1 MKTAWIIG
9 LLVLASAPRVVAQP
23 QSGSDLF
30 EESCS
35 GCHVPAGG
43 GQGPSLTG
51 VVGRKAGAVAGFD
64 YSPALKASGIVW
76 TSTNLD
82 RFLVDPGKMV
92 PGTAMPIH
100 VPDAAQRA
108 AIISYLA
115 AGR

>member
-1 MKTAWIIG
+1 MKTAWMIG
-9 LLVLASAPRVVAQP
+9 LLVLASAPRVEAQS

-51 VVGRKAGAVAGFD
+51 VVGRRAGSVTGFD

-76 TSTNLD
+76 TNANLD
-82 RFLVDPGKMV
+82 RFLTDPGKMV

-100 VPDAAQRA
+100 VTDAAQRA
-108 AIISYLA
+108 AIIGYLA